1 MSTQTPS
8 DNTIAGIQKWLSVRI
23 AVTVSF
29 VSLRWDPGLIHQEY
43 IRGEIG
49 LGAPPLASKDLR
61 ASSPGASG
69 KNSGQNYAGRFRYE
83 LVGAMGFE
91 SMTSTVGKLEHHK
104 NQIVSENV
112 GECSGM
118 RGQRFRDP
126 RVVRVPEVSL

>member
-49 LGAPPLASKDLR
+49 LG
-61 ASSPGASG
+61 GASIG
-69 KNSGQNYAGRFRYE
+69 KQGPA
-83 LVGAMGFE
+83 
-91 SMTSTVGKLEHHK
+91 GKLARCVWE
-104 NQIVSENV
+104 EL
-112 GECSGM
+112 
-118 RGQRFRDP
+118 R
-126 RVVRVPEVSL
+126 PELRWKISL

>member
-49 LGAPPLASKDLR
+49 LWAPPLASKDLR
-61 ASSPGASG
+61 AAR
-69 KNSGQNYAGRFRYE
+69 QVRLGRTPARITLEDF
-83 LVGAMGFE
+83 AMNWWALWD
-91 SMTSTVGKLEHHK
+91 SNL
-104 NQIVSENV
+104 
-112 GECSGM
+112 
-118 RGQRFRDP
+118 
-126 RVVRVPEVSL
+126 